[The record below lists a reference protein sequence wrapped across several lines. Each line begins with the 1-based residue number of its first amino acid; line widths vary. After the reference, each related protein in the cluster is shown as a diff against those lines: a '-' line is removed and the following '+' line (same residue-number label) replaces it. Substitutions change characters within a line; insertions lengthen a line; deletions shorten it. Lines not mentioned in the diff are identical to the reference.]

1 MQRASSLLR
10 SHGVRAVTVVVLLT
24 VMVGT
29 VVTPVGAQS
38 GAETAVA
45 VTPQEQTV
53 SAGDTATYNVV
64 VDTAPNGVSAYA
76 YTISTDETT
85 ATITD
90 VQFAG
95 SAGAPTRNL
104 NYSADNSSV
113 AVTAGLAEI
122 DAGQDVSIGTVT
134 LTGVSE
140 GSTQV
145 GLDVT
150 TLLDTANSEM
160 TVSETGA
167 GTLSVTAG
175 GADSGTDESTADD
188 STANETESESTN
200 ETSESETDPD
210 DTDASETTES
220 TNTSESTDTT
230 ESTDTSGSTDSSES
244 DTDGDGGGIVD
255 SVPGFGVVAAMVSLL
270 AVGVLLRRTR

>member
-1 MQRASSLLR
+1 
-10 SHGVRAVTVVVLLT
+10 LT

-53 SAGDTATYNVV
+53 SAGDTVTYDIV
-64 VDTAPNGVSAYA
+64 VDTAPDGVSAYA
-76 YTISTDETT
+76 YTISIDETT

-95 SAGAPTRNL
+95 SAGASTRNL

-134 LTGVSE
+134 LTGVSD

-145 GLDVT
+145 ELDVT
-150 TLLDTANSEM
+150 TLLNTANSEM

-175 GADSGTDESTADD
+175 EADNGTDDSTADD
-188 STANETESESTN
+188 AAANETESEPAN
-200 ETSESETDPD
+200 ETSESETEPD

-220 TNTSESTDTT
+220 TNTSENTDTA
-230 ESTDTSGSTDSSES
+230 ESTNTTESTDSSES

-255 SVPGFGVVAAMVSLL
+255 SVPGFGVVAAMVSLT
-270 AVGVLLRRTR
+270 AMAGALRWIQ